1 MRGEARGVTGAD
13 PRPLGGRVAL
23 VTGGSRGIGAA
34 TVRELARLGA
44 RVAVNHRNSREA
56 ATAVL
61 DEVRAAGGEG
71 MVIQGD
77 VRESAA
83 WELMARQV
91 REQLGPVGILVG
103 NAAMSFPRG
112 SFREMAW
119 EDFHAKLAGELKA
132 AFCGVQAL
140 LPQLVEAGDGCV
152 VLVSSALA
160 RTVQSGFVAHGT
172 AKAALTHFGRYLAGE
187 LGPVGIRVQVVSPGM
202 VQTERTAT
210 LPQDFRE
217 RLREAAALRRLA
229 LPEDVARVIGGLVR
243 PEAAFLTGTD
253 TLVDGGTLLGG

>member
-1 MRGEARGVTGAD
+1 MTGAD